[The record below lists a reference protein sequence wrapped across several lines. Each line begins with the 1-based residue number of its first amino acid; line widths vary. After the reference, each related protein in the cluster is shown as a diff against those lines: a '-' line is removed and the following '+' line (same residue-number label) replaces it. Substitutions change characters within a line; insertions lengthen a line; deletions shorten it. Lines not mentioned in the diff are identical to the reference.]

1 MADLFEA
8 SSILYFLILPI
19 VIGMGIDSRYKH
31 RYPVGMLFGLIFYLV
46 CCSWGTFGQTSSLT
60 EVEPI
65 IILIVLGL
73 SILVIGIIFERKGD
87 TSVFQR
93 NALVFLTVSVAGLP
107 LYAIKYFVEGKAPV
121 GYPESL
127 LPLFQFTLALIAL
140 VVLANIFEKRIYAKN
155 EEIIEDKYLLRED
168 EELEMDYE
176 TMEESDIGESLYA
189 SKRTDARLVNTDLE
203 DLELDYWLD
212 EF

>member
-8 SSILYFLILPI
+8 STILYFLILPMI
-19 VIGMGIDSRYKH
+19 IGMGIESHYKY
-31 RYPVGMLFGLIFYLV
+31 RYPLGMLYGLIFFLV
-46 CCSWGTFGQTSSLT
+46 CGSWSAFSQTSSLS

-65 IILIVLGL
+65 IILIILGF
-73 SILVIGIIFERKGD
+73 SILMIAIIFERKGD
-87 TSVFQR
+87 TSIFQR

-107 LYAIKYFVEGKAPV
+107 LYAIKYVVEGRASV

-140 VVLANIFEKRIYAKN
+140 VVLANIFEKRIYTRK
-155 EEIIEDKYLLRED
+155 EGILQDEYLLGED
-168 EELEMDYE
+168 EELDMDFE
-176 TMEESDIGESLYA
+176 AMEESDIGESLYT
-189 SKRTDARLVNTDLE
+189 SKRTNARLGNTDL
-203 DLELDYWLD
+203 DDIDLDYWLD

>member
-1 MADLFEA
+1 MADIFEA
-8 SSILYFLILPI
+8 SSILYFLILPMI
-19 VIGMGIDSRYKH
+19 IGMGIETRYKH
-31 RYPVGMLFGLIFYLV
+31 RYPFGMLFGLIFYLV
-46 CCSWGTFGQTSSLT
+46 CGFWSVFSQASSLS

-65 IILIVLGL
+65 IILIILGF
-73 SILVIGIIFERKGD
+73 SILMIAIIFERKSD

-107 LYAIKYFVEGKAPV
+107 LYAIKYVVEGKASV

-140 VVLANIFEKRIYAKN
+140 VVLANIFEKRIYAKK
-155 EEIIEDKYLLRED
+155 EGIIEDEYLLGED
-168 EELEMDYE
+168 EELDMDFE
-176 TMEESDIGESLYA
+176 AIEESDIGEGLYA
-189 SKRTDARLVNTDLE
+189 SKRTNARLVNTDLE

>member
-8 SSILYFLILPI
+8 SSILYFLIIPI
-19 VIGMGIDSRYKH
+19 VIGIGIDSRYKH
-31 RYPVGMLFGLIFYLV
+31 RYPLGMLFGLIFYLV
-46 CCSWGTFGQTSSLT
+46 CGSWSTFSQTSSLS
-60 EVEPI
+60 EAEPI

-73 SILVIGIIFERKGD
+73 SMLVIGIIFERKGD

-93 NALVFLTVSVAGLP
+93 NALVFFTVSVAGLP

-140 VVLANIFEKRIYAKN
+140 VVLANIFEKRIYARK
-155 EEIIEDKYLLRED
+155 EGIIEDEYLLGED
-168 EELEMDYE
+168 EELDMDFE
-176 TMEESDIGESLYA
+176 ALEEADIGESLYS
-189 SKRTDARLVNTDLE
+189 SKRTDARLVNTDME